1 MPTAVT
7 PTKSADGAA
16 TLCVARQPILDRQD
30 RVFGYELLYR
40 AAPGDTACTTDG
52 DLAGAR
58 VLTDAVLDIG
68 LDTLT
73 GGRLAFINLTR
84 ALLVGDGSTIVPAG
98 GAVLEIREDVSIDPE
113 VTRKVQEL
121 RAAGYRLALDD
132 FVPGSDAE
140 ALLPF
145 VEFVKLDVLALSE
158 ALLESEAQ
166 RLLARGLTLVAE
178 KVETR
183 EMHERLKG
191 MGYHLFQGYYFS
203 KPVIHAG
210 AALPARHMAYL
221 GLLAELNRPD
231 LTVGELEALVKQD
244 ASLSLRVL
252 QCVNSAA
259 FGIRREVTSIR
270 EALVLL
276 GIEPIRKWASVWC
289 LAGLNTGNS
298 AELATLAL
306 LRARSCEVLG
316 EGLTEVENSE
326 LFIVG
331 LCSLLDVMLHRT
343 MPDALQYL
351 PLSSGAQRALLGDTN
366 RMRSVLD
373 AVIAYEGGAFEQAS
387 SDAVRAGAPASRLP
401 DAYASALRWARQLS
415 QT

>member
-7 PTKSADGAA
+7 PSSKSTPA
-16 TLCVARQPILDRQD
+16 TLCVARQPILDPNEQ
-30 RVFGYELLYR
+30 VFGYELLYR

-73 GGRLAFINLTR
+73 GGRLPFINLTR
-84 ALLVGDGSTIVPAG
+84 ALLVGDGSTIVPPGA
-98 GAVLEIREDVSIDPE
+98 AVLEIREDVTIDDE
-113 VTRKVQEL
+113 VTRKVKEL
-121 RAAGYRLALDD
+121 RGAGFRLALDD
-132 FVPGSDAE
+132 FIPDSDAE
-140 ALLPF
+140 ALLPY
-145 VEFVKLDVLALSE
+145 VEFVKLDVLALPE
-158 ALLESEAQ
+158 AELVRQAK
-166 RLLARGLTLVAE
+166 RLRAMGLTLVAE

-183 EMHERLKG
+183 DVYERLKAA
-191 MGYHLFQGYYFS
+191 GYQMFQGYYFS
-203 KPVIHAG
+203 KPVLHQG
-210 AALPARHMAYL
+210 AALPARHVAYL

-231 LTVGELEALVKQD
+231 VTVREVEALVKQD

-289 LAGLNTGNS
+289 LAGLNTGNT

-306 LRARSCEVLG
+306 LRARSCEALG
-316 EGLTEVENSE
+316 EGLSEVQDSE

-331 LCSLLDVMLHRT
+331 LCSLLDVMLHRA
-343 MPDALQYL
+343 MSDALRYL
-351 PLSSGAQRALLGDTN
+351 PLSSGAQSALLGDAN
-366 RMRSVLD
+366 RMRDVLD

-387 SDAVRAGAPASRLP
+387 GSAVKAGAPAARLP
-401 DAYASALRWARQLS
+401 IAYAAALRWARQL
-415 QT
+415 QVAA